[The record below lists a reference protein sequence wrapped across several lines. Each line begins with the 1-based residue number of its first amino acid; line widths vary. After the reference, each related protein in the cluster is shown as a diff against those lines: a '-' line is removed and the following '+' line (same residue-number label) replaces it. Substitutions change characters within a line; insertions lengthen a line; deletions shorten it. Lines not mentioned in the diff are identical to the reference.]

1 LTSLFLGILGKC
13 QRPLIDK
20 RLGIEYGESK
30 QGGAKPN
37 MNSWRSME
45 KELLKKYKKIQD
57 KERDDGTFEDV
68 R

>member
-1 LTSLFLGILGKC
+1 MGMSKTFDIPFLGILGKC

-20 RLGIEYGESK
+20 RPGKEYGESK

-45 KELLKKYKKIQD
+45 KELLKKYKKNR
-57 KERDDGTFEDV
+57 E
-68 R
+68 